1 MGASVPTTDQNV
13 TTAKQQR
20 GRQSQPCALPAL
32 KAACHA
38 NCPHEDVRDERRAI
52 DARPKQWA
60 GRSAGGGRLPDL
72 WRRRRWHELNGHPLG
87 TTGEA
92 GPPATARRTA
102 APADA
107 RPCVPATRRQSSARS
122 PPGPRRIP
130 SARTPHGLADHA
142 VLARGESAQPRRAR
156 RPHFDRTLSGSTEHA
171 QLDRR
176 LWLRMVTGSTSND
189 GPAASSR
196 SPRMRSSAR
205 AATAVF
211 RRVASIARIATTS
224 AQDRDEQSTSRDP
237 RGGDLS
243 GGSSGQ
249 LPRCQTDNAAVAGP
263 AVIGGALRVDP
274 SASKPQPSRATVGGD
289 GSTSRVRRP
298 RGRRSG

>member
-1 MGASVPTTDQNV
+1 MPVLVSLPHVG
-13 TTAKQQR
+13 
-20 GRQSQPCALPAL
+20 SQ
-32 KAACHA
+32 
-38 NCPHEDVRDERRAI
+38 VRDHHQDRA
-52 DARPKQWA
+52 
-60 GRSAGGGRLPDL
+60 GF
-72 WRRRRWHELNGHPLG
+72 RRRE
-87 TTGEA
+87 
-92 GPPATARRTA
+92 
-102 APADA
+102 
-107 RPCVPATRRQSSARS
+107 
-122 PPGPRRIP
+122 
-130 SARTPHGLADHA
+130 PHGLADHA

-176 LWLRMVTGSTSND
+176 LWLRMVTGVDLERWPGSIVAVAQDALLRARRDGRVPTSGEHRQD
-189 GPAASSR
+189 R
-196 SPRMRSSAR
+196 DHER
-205 AATAVF
+205 T
-211 RRVASIARIATTS
+211 
-224 AQDRDEQSTSRDP
+224 DRDEQSTSRDP